1 MERNIVED
9 KKLNFEKIVIER
21 ILKNNKDIFTKD
33 EIALIENNIKCVEK
47 IYLIGLLDNLQFN
60 AIFNATPKK
69 SCKKRDKNIRSQKNE
84 NAQKRLK
91 ISYYKKI

>member
-47 IYLIGLLDNLQFN
+47 IYLIGLLDNL
-60 AIFNATPKK
+60 
-69 SCKKRDKNIRSQKNE
+69 
-84 NAQKRLK
+84 
-91 ISYYKKI
+91 